1 MKNRFSHKL
10 MAVLMTIVVFLST
23 MSVTLDMHYCE
34 GNLVQ
39 TTVFHKGKGCGMEE
53 KNPSS
58 EGSLVFKKKCCEDK
72 LTIIEAQ
79 NEIQQQLSNTSF
91 QQQTFF
97 VNINFDEIN
106 VFQGLVYFVP
116 FYQQYRPPLVIKE
129 IYKID
134 ETYLI

>member
-1 MKNRFSHKL
+1 
-10 MAVLMTIVVFLST
+10 MTFVVFFST
-23 MSVTLDMHYCE
+23 MSFTLDMHFCE

-39 TTVFHKGKGCGMEE
+39 TTVFHKGKGCGMEI

-58 EGSLVFKKKCCEDK
+58 ENNLVFKKKCCEDK
-72 LTIIEAQ
+72 LTIIEGQ
-79 NEIQQQLSNTSF
+79 NEIQQQLNTISF

-97 VNINFDEIN
+97 VSIGFEQLNA
-106 VFQGLVYFVP
+106 FQDLVNSVS
-116 FYQQYRPPLVIKE
+116 FYPKYRPPLVIKD